1 MPDINKEVLIS
12 EKEIA
17 ARVSEIAKEISV
29 NQNGRPLTAIGVL
42 KGSFIFLA
50 DLVRQIKAPVN
61 CEFIRVTLKTGEKG
75 EYDRE
80 ITYNTSFDVEG
91 KDILIV
97 EDILDTGITLNYLI
111 NHFRA
116 FKPASIRICTLLDKK
131 ESHKVKI
138 KADYVGFDIPNKF
151 VVGYGLDY
159 EEKYRELPYI
169 AWIDGVSWPLAD

>member
-1 MPDINKEVLIS
+1 MTEVSKEVLIT

-17 ARVSEIAKEISV
+17 ERVSQIAKEISKK
-29 NQNGRPLTAIGVL
+29 QNGKPLTAIGVL

-50 DLVRQIKAPVN
+50 DLVRQISSPVN
-61 CEFIRVTLKTGEKG
+61 CEFIRVSLKTSEDG
-75 EYDRE
+75 EYSRE

-97 EDILDTGITLNYLI
+97 EDILDTGITLNYLV

-116 FKPASIRICTLLDKK
+116 FNPASISICTLLDKK

-138 KADYVGFDIPNKF
+138 EADYVGFDIPNKF
-151 VVGYGLDY
+151 VVGYGLDFD
-159 EEKYRELPYI
+159 EKYRELPYI
-169 AWIDGVSWPLAD
+169 AWVDGVSWPLAD

>member
-1 MPDINKEVLIS
+1 MPEISKEVLIS

-17 ARVSEIAKEISV
+17 DRVAEIAEQISQDQDGKPV
-29 NQNGRPLTAIGVL
+29 TAIGVL

-50 DLVRQIKAPVN
+50 DLVRQITSPVN
-61 CEFIRVTLKTGEKG
+61 CEFIRVVLRTNEDGD
-75 EYDRE
+75 YDRE
-80 ITYNTSFDVEG
+80 IIYNTGFDVQG

-111 NHFRA
+111 NHFKA
-116 FKPASIRICTLLDKK
+116 FNPASIKIVTLLDKK

-138 KADYVGFDIPNKF
+138 NADYVGFEIPNKF

-159 EEKYRELPYI
+159 EEKFRELPYI